1 MKIIN
6 WISCTLKNQC
16 AQIKL
21 NRRTMLWWSDL
32 NLNQILGR
40 VSTKIKYEANL
51 MDIAEENCAVNMS
64 IEYFLQFLRLLFV
77 YNHCFNN
84 KSNKKLSKE
93 GGAKRWAN
101 SSCKDVIIVRR
112 PGPSTELP
120 CSKEAARAM
129 MRLFALCLLF
139 TSWFCPAVCLSSQA
153 TTAKGLECVKES
165 VYGTIF
171 KWAFPLFF
179 RQILFGKLCARA
191 FNRLHGYG
199 VCLAVSVKMEKSN
212 SMNFLTTIPISRA

>member
-1 MKIIN
+1 MKIVN

-64 IEYFLQFLRLLFV
+64 IEYFCNFLGFSLFI
-77 YNHCFNN
+77 YNHCLNN

-139 TSWFCPAVCLSSQA
+139 TSWQWFCPAVHPASLLKQRLQKAWTVWRRMFMAQFSNELSLSS
-153 TTAKGLECVKES
+153 
-165 VYGTIF
+165 
-171 KWAFPLFF
+171 WA
-179 RQILFGKLCARA
+179 RSCSANCARG
-191 FNRLHGYG
+191 RLIGSMG
-199 VCLAVSVKMEKSN
+199 MEC
-212 SMNFLTTIPISRA
+212 AWQWV

>member
-1 MKIIN
+1 MKIVN
-6 WISCTLKNQC
+6 WHSCTLKNQC

-51 MDIAEENCAVNMS
+51 MDIAKENCAVNMS
-64 IEYFLQFLRLLFV
+64 VEYFCNFLGFSLFI

-101 SSCKDVIIVRR
+101 SSCEDVIIVRR

-139 TSWFCPAVCLSSQA
+139 TSWQWFCPAVHPASLLKQQLQKAWSVWRRMFMAQFSNELSLSSSGRSCSA
-153 TTAKGLECVKES
+153 N
-165 VYGTIF
+165 
-171 KWAFPLFF
+171 
-179 RQILFGKLCARA
+179 CARG
-191 FNRLHGYG
+191 RLIGSMG
-199 VCLAVSVKMEKSN
+199 MEC
-212 SMNFLTTIPISRA
+212 AWQWV

>member
-1 MKIIN
+1 MKIVN
-6 WISCTLKNQC
+6 WISYTLKNQC

-51 MDIAEENCAVNMS
+51 MDIAKENCAVIMNYW
-64 IEYFLQFLRLLFV
+64 IFFQFLRLLFV

-112 PGPSTELP
+112 PGPPTELP

-139 TSWFCPAVCLSSQA
+139 TSWQWFCPAVHPASLLKQQLQKAWSVWRRVVMAQFSNELSLS
-153 TTAKGLECVKES
+153 LEADPV
-165 VYGTIF
+165 
-171 KWAFPLFF
+171 W
-179 RQILFGKLCARA
+179 QIVRE
-191 FNRLHGYG
+191 G
-199 VCLAVSVKMEKSN
+199 V
-212 SMNFLTTIPISRA
+212 

>member
-1 MKIIN
+1 MNFLHLEK
-6 WISCTLKNQC
+6 SVCTNQVEPQDNALVKWPQPESDLGSGFHKNQIRSKFDGHRKRELC
-16 AQIKL
+16 C
-21 NRRTMLWWSDL
+21 
-32 NLNQILGR
+32 
-40 VSTKIKYEANL
+40 KYEYW
-51 MDIAEENCAVNMS
+51 I
-64 IEYFLQFLRLLFV
+64 FLQFLRLLFV

-139 TSWFCPAVCLSSQA
+139 TSWQWFCPAVHPASLLKQQLQKAWSVWRRMFMAQFSNELSLS
-153 TTAKGLECVKES
+153 LEADPV
-165 VYGTIF
+165 
-171 KWAFPLFF
+171 
-179 RQILFGKLCARA
+179 RQIVRE
-191 FNRLHGYG
+191 G
-199 VCLAVSVKMEKSN
+199 V
-212 SMNFLTTIPISRA
+212 